1 MTMYWLRELLI
12 RIVFLGAGVLLGL
25 LFGPEPAHSQYVG
38 AEGYMHQH
46 NPRWEGLWI
55 AQDFPSCCGERDCF
69 KAGQGEVEV
78 QRLEDGTGYIV
89 LWAQPNGTEPIAE
102 FMPHDSPRLRPSQD
116 GEYWACYM
124 MINGDAT
131 RRTRCLFVPPLGF

>member
-1 MTMYWLRELLI
+1 MNRSWGWELL
-12 RIVFLGAGVLLGL
+12 VYLFSFLLGYAISQA
-25 LFGPEPAHSQYVG
+25 FGAEVPVQYKG

-46 NPRWEGLWI
+46 NPQWEGLWI
-55 AQDFPSCCGERDCF
+55 ANDFPSCCGERDCF

-89 LWAQPNGTEPIAE
+89 LWAQTNGTEPIAE
-102 FMPHDSPRLRPSQD
+102 FLPYDSPRLRPSQD
-116 GEYWACYM
+116 GEYWACHM
-124 MINGDAT
+124 LVNGDST